1 MVTSRRTERLEKKSD
16 MAIDV
21 KSNAKTIESSVN
33 PAEPLQNNKK
43 AAKTIVAIKVAWLLP
58 IERLGEG

>member
-1 MVTSRRTERLEKKSD
+1 MERLEKKSD
-16 MAIDV
+16 IAIEV

-33 PAEPLQNNKK
+33 PVEPLQNNKK

>member
-1 MVTSRRTERLEKKSD
+1 MERLEKKSD
-16 MAIDV
+16 IAIDV

-33 PAEPLQNNKK
+33 PVEPLQNNKK
-43 AAKTIVAIKVAWLLP
+43 AARTIVAIKVAWLLP

>member
-1 MVTSRRTERLEKKSD
+1 MERLEKKSD
-16 MAIDV
+16 MAIEV

-33 PAEPLQNNKK
+33 PVEPLQNNKK

>member
-1 MVTSRRTERLEKKSD
+1 MERLEKKSD
-16 MAIDV
+16 IAIEV
-21 KSNAKTIESSVN
+21 KSNAKTIESSDN
-33 PAEPLQNNKK
+33 PVEPLQSNKK

>member
-1 MVTSRRTERLEKKSD
+1 MERLEKKSD

-33 PAEPLQNNKK
+33 PVEPLQNNKK
-43 AAKTIVAIKVAWLLP
+43 AARTLVAIKVAWLLP

>member
-1 MVTSRRTERLEKKSD
+1 MERLEKKSD
-16 MAIDV
+16 MAIEV

-33 PAEPLQNNKK
+33 PVEPLQNNKK
-43 AAKTIVAIKVAWLLP
+43 AARTIVAIKVAWLLP